1 MRLII
6 RKEVNIV
13 KIAVTYENGNVFQH
27 FGHSRQFKIYDAE
40 DGKILASQII
50 NTMGSGHGAL
60 SGMLSALKVDTLIC
74 GGIGAGAK
82 NALAQAGIKLYGGV
96 VGNADQAVNDL
107 LSGNLA
113 FNANVQCSHHEH
125 SEGHS
130 CGEHKHGCSGN
141 GGSCHE

>member
-1 MRLII
+1 M
-6 RKEVNIV
+6 

-74 GGIGAGAK
+74 GGIGAVAK

-130 CGEHKHGCSGN
+130 CGEHKNGCSGN

>member
-113 FNANVQCSHHEH
+113 FNANVQCSHYEH